1 MVAAG
6 DEVIRPIV
14 ALRVVN
20 KKKNK
25 SEIVYALLDS
35 GSEVDVFS
43 EDLIKRLE
51 AERTWAKTKVLT
63 LDSATT
69 TNRSFVDLSILSL
82 DGEYTAET
90 AGALVGQLLTNEG
103 DKPPSR
109 RDLSAFAHL
118 NGLEYEDFDAKLEVI
133 LGNAHDRTW
142 MYISDEEKIRRGPEG
157 QPNAVRTAFGW
168 TVSGNGGKR
177 EENSRTCH
185 GIALDDA
192 ALHGDVG
199 RIFYNDLLQY
209 NESEV
214 GFSRDQISAECQWE
228 DSARFDDEVEEVYV
242 DG

>member
-20 KKKNK
+20 RKKNK

-43 EDLIKRLE
+43 EDLVKRLE
-51 AERTWAKTKVLT
+51 AERTWAKTKILT
-63 LDSATT
+63 VDSATT

-82 DGEYTAET
+82 DGEFTAET

-103 DKPPSR
+103 DKPPAK
-109 RDLSAFAHL
+109 RDLSAFVHL
-118 NGLEYEDFDAKLEVI
+118 SDLEYEDFDAKLEVI
-133 LGNAHDRTW
+133 LGVAHDKTW

-157 QPNAVRTAFGW
+157 QPNAVCTAFGW
-168 TVSGNGGKR
+168 TVAGNGGKR
-177 EENSRTCH
+177 NESSRTSH
-185 GIALDDA
+185 GIAL
-192 ALHGDVG
+192 HEDVE
-199 RIFYNDLLQY
+199 RRFYDDLLQY
-209 NESEV
+209 N
-214 GFSRDQISAECQWE
+214 
-228 DSARFDDEVEEVYV
+228 DEGEEIYV